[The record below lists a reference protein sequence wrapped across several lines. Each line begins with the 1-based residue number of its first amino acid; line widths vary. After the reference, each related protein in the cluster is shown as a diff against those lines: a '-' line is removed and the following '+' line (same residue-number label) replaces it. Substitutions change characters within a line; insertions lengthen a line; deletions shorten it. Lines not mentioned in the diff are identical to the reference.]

1 MRDAAWK
8 FVLHGNLL
16 DYFIFNSEKVS
27 SNFALVKIAS
37 RIESRRELRMHS
49 RLVDGLLA
57 FWFTDSA

>member
-37 RIESRRELRMHS
+37 RIESRRERGVHS
-49 RLVDGLLA
+49 RLVYWLIGFLVH
-57 FWFTDSA
+57 